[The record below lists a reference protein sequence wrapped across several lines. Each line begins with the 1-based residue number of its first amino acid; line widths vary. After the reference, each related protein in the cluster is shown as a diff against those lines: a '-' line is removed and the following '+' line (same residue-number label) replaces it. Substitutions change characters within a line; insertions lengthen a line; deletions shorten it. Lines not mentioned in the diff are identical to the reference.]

1 MARLVVDLDA
11 LEADLGAEVR
21 ALLLE
26 VANEFVNNLRREAP
40 TGATGDLRRSMQIFR
55 AGDGKVVLGSRVGY
69 AMDVQEGTPPH
80 RADFDQIQV
89 WARRV
94 LGDESAAGPVFQKI
108 ASEGTDPNPYIDRA
122 QEATINQFR

>member
-1 MARLVVDLDA
+1 MARLVIDLDQ

-55 AGDGKVVLGSRVGY
+55 ANDGRVVLGSRIGY
-69 AMDVQEGTPPH
+69 AMDVNDGTAPH
-80 RADFDQIQV
+80 VADFDQIQV

-94 LGDESAAGPVFQKI
+94 LGDQSAAGPVWRKI
-108 ASEGTDPNPYIDRA
+108 AEEGTDANPYVDRA
-122 QEATINQFR
+122 MDATIQQFR